1 MVGDKRPMD
10 DDDEDDGLRESKRQR
25 RPASGRKMENDWH
38 GSGKIRKLS
47 GAIVNKEDRYR
58 AVKEQKTPDLMSASK
73 GALTADF
80 VQRLISAMEPLLHEN
95 LPTSAHATQDGDRA
109 GWTTSRDQ
117 FFINLLLEQ
126 TSRGRRTEVG
136 FTKDAWKSIFLAFN
150 KRFNLNYTI
159 SQLKSR
165 YRRLKTQYRMI
176 KALRNLNG
184 FGWDDELKV
193 VTASEDVWEQY
204 ISEHPDARN
213 YKSKYFPF
221 YDECAILFDGKRI
234 EGHRTMVEVHNGLM
248 HEDVSAAVN
257 TDALYSTDEAS
268 SEDATPYEVLEQHK
282 HGDTT
287 SCSSHEKRVCS
298 SPRHR
303 IAVALEN
310 IAFEFADSRIVQ
322 KMASEDDVSF
332 RQCVVELQSME
343 GLDPEDCVKAVT
355 ILKDPLNRVAFATLN
370 EDLRRRWLI
379 SELDQFK

>member
-1 MVGDKRPMD
+1 
-10 DDDEDDGLRESKRQR
+10 
-25 RPASGRKMENDWH
+25 
-38 GSGKIRKLS
+38 
-47 GAIVNKEDRYR
+47 
-58 AVKEQKTPDLMSASK
+58 
-73 GALTADF
+73 
-80 VQRLISAMEPLLHEN
+80 
-95 LPTSAHATQDGDRA
+95 
-109 GWTTSRDQ
+109 
-117 FFINLLLEQ
+117 
-126 TSRGRRTEVG
+126 
-136 FTKDAWKSIFLAFN
+136 
-150 KRFNLNYTI
+150 
-159 SQLKSR
+159 
-165 YRRLKTQYRMI
+165 
-176 KALRNLNG
+176 
-184 FGWDDELKV
+184 
-193 VTASEDVWEQY
+193 
-204 ISEHPDARN
+204 
-213 YKSKYFPF
+213 
-221 YDECAILFDGKRI
+221 
-234 EGHRTMVEVHNGLM
+234 MVEVHNGLM